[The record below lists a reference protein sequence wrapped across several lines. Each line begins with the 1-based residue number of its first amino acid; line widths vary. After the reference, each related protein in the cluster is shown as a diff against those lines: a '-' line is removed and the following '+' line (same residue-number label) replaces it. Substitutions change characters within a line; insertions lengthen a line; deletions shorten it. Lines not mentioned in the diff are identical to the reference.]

1 MYLSEESRIACRLK
15 KIIELLK
22 HVFEWSSL
30 PPFQY
35 NATTS
40 YWKPTGNEA
49 LNHRS
54 RGNSNSGLLSRLST
68 HKLSTFYT
76 SPSKFLG
83 SHLGEKKKQRTW
95 IQVIHTLLRMTNRFN
110 PLKLDAVI
118 AHIPGSSCSI
128 SVLGLCPE
136 LWKAVLCMNQARSAR
151 ELTPAWSSL
160 QSMHLGNQWYKYPS
174 STLLKLES

>member
-22 HVFEWSSL
+22 RVFEWSSL

-54 RGNSNSGLLSRLST
+54 RGNSNSGLLPRLST

-83 SHLGEKKKQRTW
+83 SHLGEKKKTED
-95 IQVIHTLLRMTNRFN
+95 
-110 PLKLDAVI
+110 LD
-118 AHIPGSSCSI
+118 SSNSHSI
-128 SVLGLCPE
+128 E
-136 LWKAVLCMNQARSAR
+136 DD
-151 ELTPAWSSL
+151 
-160 QSMHLGNQWYKYPS
+160 
-174 STLLKLES
+174 